1 MVTEV
6 RKTDVSATALKEI
19 RLVQAARDSE
29 AKRIREREVARD
41 SETKLIKEREAAL
54 EAETK
59 RIEERK
65 AAREI
70 EAKPAAQTE
79 ETESP
84 EAERD
89 YGKYSDYTVNSDH
102 ELVITVRER
111 VTGKEIK
118 QIPTDE
124 ELAAKHAYRRVV
136 EGIIDETV

>member
-6 RKTDVSATALKEI
+6 SKADVSATALKEI
-19 RLVQAARDSE
+19 RLAQAARESE
-29 AKRIREREVARD
+29 AKR
-41 SETKLIKEREAAL
+41 IKEREAAL

-70 EAKPAAQTE
+70 ESESAGRTE
-79 ETESP
+79 QQERPEERP

-89 YGKYSDYTVNSDH
+89 YGKYNDYTVNSEH

-118 QIPTDE
+118 QIPSDE
-124 ELAAKHAYRRVV
+124 ELAARHAYRRVV